1 VSLEIQTF
9 VPSLDDSLKPL
20 WISELNKLGMRVEMH
35 PDIALTTHSGFLPFK
50 IRIEDSA
57 HEKLNGV
64 DFLTGFE
71 YYVDEFSLDAE
82 LAKHVARPQDNS
94 ERQDVFATPEID
106 KKLKDC
112 RKVITFAWGS
122 EDLFELRMATVSS
135 AILAAITGGASAY
148 PADGIWYERPAAEAL
163 GEAREYENSRKP
175 KAIKVHPF
183 QGWR

>member
-1 VSLEIQTF
+1 MLTY
-9 VPSLDDSLKPL
+9 VPSLDDSLKPR

-35 PDIALTTHSGFLPFK
+35 PDITLTTHSGFLPFK

-71 YYVDEFSLDAE
+71 YYIDDFSLDSE
-82 LAKHVARPQDNS
+82 LAKQVARSQSS
-94 ERQDVFATPEID
+94 EGQAVFATPEID

-135 AILAAITGGASAY
+135 AILAELLGGASEF

-163 GEAREYENSRKP
+163 REAREYENSRKP
-175 KAIKVHPF
+175 RAIKVHPF
-183 QGWR
+183 EGWR